1 MEKFPP
7 VPGSVVVQSFPNEW
21 YYSDLIP
28 VVQDKMPQNV
38 SALTSGANPTSV
50 SGLIAP
56 ANGPYGRL
64 LPVPGPRPED
74 PATLMAISAGLPVSG
89 SGLSAPQPKAQI
101 PQFHTQTNSSAP
113 SGHIQ
118 AVNGPMNS
126 AAAALH
132 VGLHNTNPQIFN
144 AALLNAA
151 AAGLTSVPGGA
162 IENGPTSADISQHR
176 PLIDLNSGVVTM
188 TASSNGKFQTAG
200 SGNPL
205 VSAALVAAAANSSHI
220 PQAMHTMVP
229 GSVEPATNMNAVASN
244 MVHGVTQLHHGII
257 PGNTSNTA
265 SMHPNATL
273 ITGGPKPQFR
283 DPSTAPLRKLS
294 VDLIKTYKHINEVY
308 YAKKKRR
315 AQQTQMD
322 EASQLHRYLSMV

>member
-28 VVQDKMPQNV
+28 VVQEKMPQGV
-38 SALTSGANPTSV
+38 STLASAAGTTSV
-50 SGLIAP
+50 SGLIAQ

-74 PATLMAISAGLPVSG
+74 PATLMAISGGLPVSG

-101 PQFHTQTNSSAP
+101 PQFHSQSNIP
-113 SGHIQ
+113 GPGGHIQ

-126 AAAALH
+126 AALH

-151 AAGLTSVPGGA
+151 AAGLTSVPGTA

-205 VSAALVAAAANSSHI
+205 VSAALVAAAANSSHL

-229 GSVEPATNMNAVASN
+229 GTVEQASNMNAVAAN
-244 MVHGVTQLHHGII
+244 MVHGVTGIHHGGI
-257 PGNTSNTA
+257 PGNTTNTTP
-265 SMHPNATL
+265 MHPNAAV
-273 ITGGPKPQFR
+273 ITGGLKPQFR

-322 EASQLHRYLSMV
+322 EASHLHR

>member
-28 VVQDKMPQNV
+28 VVQDKMPQGV
-38 SALTSGANPTSV
+38 STLTTGAGSASV
-50 SGLIAP
+50 SGLIAQ

-74 PATLMAISAGLPVSG
+74 PATLMAISGGLPVSG
-89 SGLSAPQPKAQI
+89 AGLSAPQPKAQI
-101 PQFHTQTNSSAP
+101 PQFHSQSNVP
-113 SGHIQ
+113 GPGGHIQ

-126 AAAALH
+126 ATAALH

-151 AAGLTSVPGGA
+151 AGLTSVPGGT

-229 GSVEPATNMNAVASN
+229 GTVETASNMNAVAAT
-244 MVHGVTQLHHGII
+244 MVHGVSGIHHSGI
-257 PGNTSNTA
+257 PGNASNTTP
-265 SMHPNATL
+265 MHPNATV
-273 ITGGPKPQFR
+273 ITGTLKPQFR

-322 EASQLHRYLSMV
+322 EASHLHR

>member
-28 VVQDKMPQNV
+28 VVQDKMPQGV
-38 SALTSGANPTSV
+38 STLTSGAGTATV
-50 SGLIAP
+50 SGLIAQ

-74 PATLMAISAGLPVSG
+74 PTTLMAISGGLPVSG
-89 SGLSAPQPKAQI
+89 AGLSAPQPKPQI
-101 PQFHTQTNSSAP
+101 PQFHSQSTAP
-113 SGHIQ
+113 GPGGHIQ

-126 AAAALH
+126 AALH
-132 VGLHNTNPQIFN
+132 VGLHNTNPQLFN

-162 IENGPTSADISQHR
+162 IENGPTSADLSQHR

-229 GSVEPATNMNAVASN
+229 GTVESAGNLNAVTAN
-244 MVHGVTQLHHGII
+244 MVHGVSGIHHGGI
-257 PGNTSNTA
+257 PGNASNTT
-265 SMHPNATL
+265 SMHPNTAV

-322 EASQLHRYLSMV
+322 EASHLHR

>member
-7 VPGSVVVQSFPNEW
+7 VPGSVVVQNFPNEW

-28 VVQDKMPQNV
+28 VVQEKMPQGV
-38 SALTSGANPTSV
+38 STLTPGTGTATV
-50 SGLIAP
+50 SGLIAQ

-74 PATLMAISAGLPVSG
+74 PATLMAISGGLPVSG
-89 SGLSAPQPKAQI
+89 AGLSAPQPKAQI
-101 PQFHTQTNSSAP
+101 PQFHSQPNAP
-113 SGHIQ
+113 GPGGHIQ

-126 AAAALH
+126 AAALH
-132 VGLHNTNPQIFN
+132 VGLHNANPQIFN

-162 IENGPTSADISQHR
+162 IDNGPATAHLSQHR
-176 PLIDLNSGVVTM
+176 PIIDLNSGVVTM

-205 VSAALVAAAANSSHI
+205 VSAALVAAATNSTHI
-220 PQAMHTMVP
+220 PQAMHNMVP
-229 GSVEPATNMNAVASN
+229 GTVESVANMSAVTAN
-244 MVHGVTQLHHGII
+244 MLHGVSGIHHGGI
-257 PGNTSNTA
+257 PGNATNTTP
-265 SMHPNATL
+265 MHPNATV
-273 ITGGPKPQFR
+273 ISGGIKPQFR

-322 EASQLHRYLSMV
+322 EASHLHR

>member
-28 VVQDKMPQNV
+28 VVQDKMPQGV
-38 SALTSGANPTSV
+38 STLTSGAGAATV
-50 SGLIAP
+50 SGLISQ

-74 PATLMAISAGLPVSG
+74 PTALMAMSGGLPVSG
-89 SGLSAPQPKAQI
+89 VGLSAPQPKAQI
-101 PQFHTQTNSSAP
+101 PQFHSQAAGTGP
-113 SGHIQ
+113 GGHIQ

-126 AAAALH
+126 AIH
-132 VGLHNTNPQIFN
+132 GGLHNANPQLFN

-151 AAGLTSVPGGA
+151 ASGLTTVPGGA
-162 IENGPTSADISQHR
+162 NENGPTGGADLNQHR
-176 PLIDLNSGVVTM
+176 PLIDLNSGVAVTM
-188 TASSNGKFQTAG
+188 TASSTGKFQTAG

-220 PQAMHTMVP
+220 PQTMHTIVP
-229 GSVEPATNMNAVASN
+229 GSVESATNMGAVTAN
-244 MVHGVTQLHHGII
+244 MVHGVSGIHHAGGI
-257 PGNTSNTA
+257 PGSGVSNITP
-265 SMHPNATL
+265 MHPNTAIMTANGL
-273 ITGGPKPQFR
+273 KPQFR

-322 EASQLHRYLSMV
+322 ETSHLHR